1 MRASSG
7 HNLSH
12 RLALVTAGAT
22 FLLIVLGALVTS
34 NEAGDSVPDWPTAFG
49 RWLPFEHIVGNV
61 VYEYTHRVVAATVA
75 LLTLLLA
82 GVLWRSEERP
92 WVRRLGVLALL
103 AVLGQAGL
111 GGARVLLLEHRFAFA
126 LIHAFMAQFFF
137 SLTVSV
143 AVVTSPAWRHSG
155 ALSTLPRARLLPAFF
170 PKLCGAAVI
179 GLFIQ
184 LLLGAGFRHRG
195 LGILP
200 HIVGAIGVT
209 FLIAWVVRTLLKTAR
224 ESEGKGP
231 LVMMRRAALWTVGLL
246 LGQIALGIAA
256 YLARRVA
263 RFDPQPLEPMISLT
277 VAHVAC
283 GALLLALVLVIT
295 WWAFRLSEPAFVV
308 LQPAR
313 GTSS

>member
-92 WVRRLGVLALL
+92 WVRRLGGLALL

-111 GGARVLLLEHRFAFA
+111 GGGRVLLLEHRFAFA

-143 AVVTSPAWRHSG
+143 AVVTSPAWKHV
-155 ALSTLPRARLLPAFF
+155 LPTSSRARPLPAFF
-170 PKLCGAAVI
+170 PKLCGAAVV

-224 ESEGKGP
+224 ESEGKDP
-231 LVMMRRAALWTVGLL
+231 LAMMRRAALWAAGLL

-256 YLARRVA
+256 YLARRAA

-283 GALLLALVLVIT
+283 GALLLAVVLVIT

-308 LQPAR
+308 LQLAR
-313 GTSS
+313 RTSS